1 MMRATQQSMLKNLK
15 FEGQANEILLS
26 QPIVLKLYCGL
37 LWTLDASARIL
48 EEVLK

>member
-26 QPIVLKLYCGL
+26 QRDYKIYSFKVVL
-37 LWTLDASARIL
+37 WSALNTRC
-48 EEVLK
+48 